1 MCVDSAFCGVLFP
14 VHSSHTFSLKGTLM
28 KTLFILPLIIFTFA
42 VSYLF
47 AGDTVKEE
55 QVKVFGNCKQ
65 CKDRIEST
73 LKIKEVKFAK
83 WDKKSKMLRVAYQ
96 SDKISLD
103 SLQQLVASVGHDTEK
118 FKAPDSVYSE
128 LPGCCLYRDGE
139 HTH

>member
-1 MCVDSAFCGVLFP
+1 
-14 VHSSHTFSLKGTLM
+14 M